1 MNKGNNL
8 FLGLEEDLIYIF
20 SERLKKIRT
29 SAKLTQ
35 QQFANEIGISVAA
48 LSYYET
54 GKRVPDIIFLKKISE
69 YFNIPVDYF
78 LGFTNSIKKENEN
91 ISNKLRLSD
100 EAIEKIQ
107 IFIDNNDEGNYYE
120 YSDVLNRLLENDDF
134 YSVLN
139 FLTWSGYECCTYMPD
154 EEYILFIAMKKMMN
168 VIKDTINTS
177 SYLKE
182 RIVEAIIPDQI
193 ERERYYKWLLEQSDK
208 NSEELQMK
216 YKEHRDT
223 LIESVNAKF
232 AEYNESISLRTE
244 ALNHLKE
251 NEKNAEHNPTQ
262 E

>member
-1 MNKGNNL
+1 MDKGNNM

-20 SERLKKIRT
+20 SDRLKKIRI

-54 GKRVPDIIFLKKISE
+54 GKRVPDIIFLRKISE
-69 YFNIPVDYF
+69 YFCIPVNYF
-78 LGFTNSIKKENEN
+78 LGFTNSIKEENEN
-91 ISNKLRLSD
+91 ISNRLRLSD

-107 IFIDNNDEGNYYE
+107 TFIDNNDEDNYYE

-139 FLTWSGYECCTYMPD
+139 FLTWGGYECCTYMPD
-154 EEYILFIAMKKMMN
+154 EEYIFFIAMKKMMN

-177 SYLKE
+177 SNLKE
-182 RIVEAIIPDQI
+182 RIVEAFIPDQI
-193 ERERYYKWLLEQSDK
+193 ERERYYKWLSEQLDNNNKELET
-208 NSEELQMK
+208 K
-216 YKEHRDT
+216 YKEQKRD
-223 LIESVNAKF
+223 LIESVNAKI
-232 AEYNESISLRTE
+232 AEYNKSLRSKT
-244 ALNHLKE
+244 LNNLKE
-251 NEKNAEHNPTQ
+251 GAGNAEHNPTQ